1 MCKIIEGL
9 ITNSYQP
16 CNRKSHENI
25 GSVLTIKKAKQ
36 MLKIRT
42 KIENKVENCI
52 IMALYKAESI
62 RDRNFDWRMNIEWD
76 TSSGWTRSRSSCLS
90 HGGCP
95 ACTGS
100 RTGSVLPA
108 GRAWEVFCLPVCF
121 FFLKASGNVNFS
133 VSSFSI
139 RTHSAASAKSILGEI
154 NAQLVMPFFFNRK
167 LSWHIVYLV
176 LSLKCFSAS

>member
-1 MCKIIEGL
+1 MCKFIEGL

-16 CNRKSHENI
+16 CNRRSHENI

-52 IMALYKAESI
+52 VMALYKAESI

-108 GRAWEVFCLPVCF
+108 GRAWEVFCLHVCF
-121 FFLKASGNVNFS
+121 F
-133 VSSFSI
+133 SSKLLEMLIFQYPLLAFVP
-139 RTHSAASAKSILGEI
+139 TQQLQPNLFWEKQMHSWWWL
-154 NAQLVMPFFFNRK
+154 FFNRK
-167 LSWHIVYLV
+167 LNWHIVYLV
-176 LSLKCFSAS
+176 PSLKCFSAS